1 MTVELPN
8 KLYFKIGEVAKYA
21 DVAPHVIRY
30 WESEFDRIR
39 PKRANSRQRL
49 FRKEDV
55 LLILKIK
62 ELLHNQGF
70 TIAGAKK
77 HLLGGESLPAK
88 ELGQEIQVKPSV
100 AAATA
105 EKPDTLNHI
114 KKELLAIQ
122 ELLQEER

>member
-49 FRKEDV
+49 FRKDDV
-55 LLILKIK
+55 LLILEIK

-77 HLLGGESLPAK
+77 FLSNKKDVSQQKPQSLHRRHYLKRPA
-88 ELGQEIQVKPSV
+88 LIHCIS
-100 AAATA
+100 
-105 EKPDTLNHI
+105 
-114 KKELLAIQ
+114 
-122 ELLQEER
+122 

>member
-49 FRKEDV
+49 FRKDDV
-55 LLILKIK
+55 LLILEIK
-62 ELLHNQGF
+62 DLLHKQGF

-77 HLLGGESLPAK
+77 HLLRPKQTADDVVAQKTAIPGQ
-88 ELGQEIQVKPSV
+88 LGV
-100 AAATA
+100 A
-105 EKPDTLNHI
+105 KPDTLDHI
-114 KKELLAIQ
+114 KKELLAIK
-122 ELLQEER
+122 EILQEDR

>member
-30 WESEFDRIR
+30 WESEFESIR

-49 FRKEDV
+49 FRKDDV
-55 LLILKIK
+55 LLILEIK
-62 ELLHNQGF
+62 ELLHKRGF

-77 HLLGGESLPAK
+77 YLLQQKDESADDAV
-88 ELGQEIQVKPSV
+88 QETVGSLN
-100 AAATA
+100 ASAG
-105 EKPDTLNHI
+105 KPDTLCHI
-114 KKELLAIQ
+114 KKELLAIKAI
-122 ELLQEER
+122 LQGDR